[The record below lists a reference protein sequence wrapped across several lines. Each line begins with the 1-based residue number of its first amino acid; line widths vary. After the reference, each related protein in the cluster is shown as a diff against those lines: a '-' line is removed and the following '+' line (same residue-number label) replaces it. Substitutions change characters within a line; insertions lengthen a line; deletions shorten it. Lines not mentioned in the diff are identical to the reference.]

1 MVSKTL
7 FFGEEQIRFLKKLKD
22 ITFSEHVRMAVTK
35 YINEI
40 KKTKLPHLIVDMT
53 EIPNEKSSKDI
64 LRWIGEI

>member
-40 KKTKLPHLIVDMT
+40 KANSV
-53 EIPNEKSSKDI
+53 SASASKG
-64 LRWIGEI
+64 GE